1 MKHLM
6 NNEGALGASGINYPE
21 LFESFKDLRVLV
33 IGDLMIDS
41 YFYGKVERI
50 SPEAPVPVVQVEKKE
65 SRVGGAG
72 NVALNLKSMGAEP
85 YLFAVTGDDREGDL
99 LRSLLEAE
107 DLRDEGVLADSE
119 RITTVKTRIIG
130 NNHHVLR
137 VDSEQ
142 SHPLRNEIRTALLEA
157 VKSKLEDADAVIF
170 EDYNKGVID
179 AVLIEEVVEAARE
192 RGIPVIVDPK
202 KENFHSYK
210 GVTLYKP
217 NRKEVA
223 EGLKIELDL
232 SQKEHVLAAARQLI
246 DTLQCEQVMI
256 TLSEDGVLICSR
268 DDYHFIPAHARK
280 IVDVS
285 GAGDT
290 VVAVAALCVALQTPM
305 KVTAELSNLAGGLVC
320 ENLGVV
326 PIDADVL
333 LSETF
338 HLK

>member
-1 MKHLM
+1 MNHHL
-6 NNEGALGASGINYPE
+6 NPQGTFGSAGINYPD
-21 LFESFKDLRVLV
+21 LFDSFRQLRVLV
-33 IGDLMIDS
+33 IGDVMLDS

-50 SPEAPVPVVQVEKKE
+50 SPEAPVPVVHVEKKE
-65 SRVGGAG
+65 SRLGGAG

-85 YLFAVTGDDREGDL
+85 LLFGVTGDDRDGDL

-107 DLRDEGVLADSE
+107 DLRDDGIMVEIG

-142 SHPLRNEIRTALLEA
+142 TNPLSFEIRSALLESIKA
-157 VKSKLEDADAVIF
+157 HLDDADAIIF

-179 AVLIEEVVEAARE
+179 GFLIKEIVHLAHE
-192 RGIPVIVDPK
+192 RGIPVVVDPK
-202 KENFHSYK
+202 KENFHAYK

-223 EGLKIELDL
+223 EGMKTESDL
-232 SQKEHVLAAARQLI
+232 SKKESVLMAARQLI
-246 DTLQCEQVMI
+246 QSLECEQVMI
-256 TLSEDGVLICSR
+256 TLSEDGVLICSK
-268 DDYHFIPAHARK
+268 DEHHFIPAHPRK

-290 VVAVAALCVALQTPM
+290 VVAVAALCVAMKAPI

-333 LSETF
+333 LGETY

>member
-1 MKHLM
+1 M
-6 NNEGALGASGINYPE
+6 NQSSHPEEALGFQGVNYPE
-21 LFESFKDLRVLV
+21 LLESFKGLRVLV
-33 IGDLMIDS
+33 IGDLMVDS

-50 SPEAPVPVVQVEKKE
+50 SPEAPVPVVSVEKKE

-72 NVALNLKSMGAEP
+72 NVALNLKSLGADP
-85 YLFAVTGDDREGDL
+85 YLFAVTGEDREGDL

-107 DLRDEGVLADSE
+107 DLRDEGVFSDPD
-119 RITTVKTRIIG
+119 RVTTVKTRIIG
-130 NNHHVLR
+130 NSHHVLR
-137 VDSEQ
+137 VDSE
-142 SHPLRNEIRTALLEA
+142 SSDPLSEELRNELISAILSQLEN
-157 VKSKLEDADAVIF
+157 ADALIF

-179 AVLIEEVVEAARE
+179 SYLIEKVVKSARE

-202 KENFHSYK
+202 KDNFHAYK

-223 EGLKIELDL
+223 EGLKLDKDL
-232 SQKEHVLAAARQLI
+232 NKKENVLMAARQLI
-246 DTLQCEQVMI
+246 ETLHCDQVMI
-256 TLSEDGVLICSR
+256 TLSEDGVLICSK
-268 DDYHFIPAHARK
+268 DEYHFVPAHLRK

-290 VVAVAALCVALQTPM
+290 VVAVAALCVAARTPM

-320 ENLGVV
+320 ENLGVI